1 MIVISIIVPS
11 NLVIGGSAY
20 IQNLI
25 ADTHRELNTM
35 SETIEFDFLNTGFI
49 AGEMTVLLGMLL
61 KEVHRAGKKYK
72 LSNISAQVS
81 KALTR
86 NNFLPYF
93 QGGNSLIDSYN
104 NTIQFH
110 CGDARDD
117 SSLNDYLNSQVFK
130 NIHWNDVTNGQEEQ
144 EQISSAIHELAINVY
159 QHSTV
164 NEVMC
169 CGQYYPNKHELSFAL
184 GDNGISIPNSIISSG
199 KYNSNSDS
207 DIINWA
213 TKKGT
218 STKEEAASGLGLYS
232 VKNKLTSS
240 GGLTI
245 ISRYGY
251 WRQLPS
257 SENNEIITFD
267 LSNSPLRGTFIHF
280 SLDTD
285 TRVTNNVN
293 NNDLQNLFF

>member
-1 MIVISIIVPS
+1 MRVISILIPS
-11 NLVIGGSAY
+11 TLVISGSTY

-25 ADTHRELNTM
+25 ADTHHELHTM
-35 SETIEFDFLNTGFI
+35 SKTIEFDFLNTGFI
-49 AGEMTVLLGMLL
+49 AGEMTVILGMLL
-61 KEVHRAGKKYK
+61 KEVHGAGKEYR
-72 LSNISAQVS
+72 LINISDQVS

-93 QGGNSLIDSYN
+93 QGGTSLVDSYN
-104 NTIQFH
+104 NTIHFY

-117 SSLNDYLNSQVFK
+117 SSLNDYLNNQVFK
-130 NIHWNDVTNGQEEQ
+130 NIHWTDVTNGQEEQ

-184 GDNGISIPNSIISSG
+184 GDNGISIPKSIVSSG
-199 KYNSNSDS
+199 KYNSISDA

-218 STKEEAASGLGLYS
+218 STKKEAASGLGLYS

-257 SENNEIITFD
+257 SEDNEVFTFD
-267 LSNSPLRGTFIHF
+267 LNDSPLRGTFIHF
-280 SLDTD
+280 SIDMNNVL
-285 TRVTNNVN
+285 TNNVN
-293 NNDLQNLFF
+293 NNSFQNIFF